1 MRSCCDLIG
10 QCLGNNYKTIE
21 SKDSHS
27 MGRDRSLFCYGG
39 TGRHRKMAAYFFRA
53 VQGGIVGKG
62 LTQLS
67 MFSCAGVGVEQ
78 TGIQSVWHFSKQ

>member
-1 MRSCCDLIG
+1 
-10 QCLGNNYKTIE
+10 
-21 SKDSHS
+21 
-27 MGRDRSLFCYGG
+27 
-39 TGRHRKMAAYFFRA
+39 MAAYFFRA